1 MDLHLCQPLVK
12 DLLTWF
18 HQEARDLPWR
28 VIGQNHPN
36 PYHVWLSEIMLQQTT
51 VATVHD
57 YFKDFIAHWPSL
69 EDLAEASQDRVLTRW
84 QGLGYYSRAR
94 NLHKAARILVSDHKG
109 DFPKGSRDLAKLPGV
124 GPYTA
129 AAIAAIAF
137 DEAIVP
143 VDGNI
148 ARVYAR
154 LCRLKTPLPDL
165 LKEVREKVQ
174 CLTGK
179 VGHHG
184 DLAQA
189 LMDLGARIC
198 KPKAPACELCPL
210 KAYCQAYQ
218 AGDQGQLPVKKPKTL
233 KPTRYTTAFYLETS
247 EGKLWLQK
255 RPETGL
261 LASMMEIPSSPWEEG
276 KPKNIMA
283 EGPPFPNLDWSLCQG
298 EVKHT
303 FTHFHLIVTV
313 WKGVTAEE
321 FSLSSG
327 DWYSLENLNDL
338 ALPTLMKK
346 ILQKGKWSEPS
357 LFKVNSLQK

>member
-18 HQEARDLPWR
+18 HQEARELPWR
-28 VIGQNHPN
+28 VVGRNHPN

-69 EDLAEASQDRVLTRW
+69 QELAEASQDQVLTKW

-94 NLHKAARILVSDHKG
+94 NLHKAAQVLVSEHKG
-109 DFPKGSRDLAKLPGV
+109 KLPASSSDLAKLPGV

-137 DEAIVP
+137 DEAVVP

-154 LCRLKTPLPDL
+154 LCHLKTPLPDL

-174 CLTGK
+174 CLTDQN
-179 VGHHG
+179 GHHG

-198 KPKAPACELCPL
+198 RPKAPLCEQCPI

-218 AGDQGQLPVKKPKTL
+218 TGDQEQLPVKKPKAL
-233 KPTRYTTAFYLETS
+233 KPTRYATAFYLETHN
-247 EGKLWLQK
+247 GKIWLQK

-261 LASMMEIPSSPWEEG
+261 LAGMMEIPSSPWVEDT
-276 KPKNIMA
+276 PKDISCA
-283 EGPPFPNLDWSLCQG
+283 ESPFPTLGWSLCQG

-303 FTHFHLIVTV
+303 FTHFHLIVSV
-313 WKGVTAEE
+313 WKAVTNE
-321 FSLSSG
+321 FPLKSG
-327 DWYSLENLNDL
+327 DWYLSKDLKDL

-346 ILQKGKWSEPS
+346 ILKVGKQSEPS
-357 LFKVNSLQK
+357 LFKFENL